1 MRPAA
6 TWAPRPALQ
15 RLTRL
20 LLVVSAV
27 VLTSLPGAA
36 RSTTVEA
43 LDEDALLERS
53 ACVFWG
59 DCLEARPEW
68 SADRQRIYTRVRFAP
83 REVLKGD
90 PAPLVELLIPG
101 GELEG
106 KAYVIHGMPTI
117 RAGSEVVLFAS
128 HPHPKSKVC
137 VPVGLGQGVYFV
149 NRRADVAQARRDTR
163 DLRVLAQGEARSR
176 PGKLEVVELDALLG
190 RLRSKVRGG
199 RPR

>member
-53 ACVFWG
+53 AC
-59 DCLEARPEW
+59 A
-68 SADRQRIYTRVRFAP
+68 
-83 REVLKGD
+83 
-90 PAPLVELLIPG
+90 
-101 GELEG
+101 
-106 KAYVIHGMPTI
+106 
-117 RAGSEVVLFAS
+117 
-128 HPHPKSKVC
+128 
-137 VPVGLGQGVYFV
+137 
-149 NRRADVAQARRDTR
+149 
-163 DLRVLAQGEARSR
+163 
-176 PGKLEVVELDALLG
+176 
-190 RLRSKVRGG
+190 
-199 RPR
+199 